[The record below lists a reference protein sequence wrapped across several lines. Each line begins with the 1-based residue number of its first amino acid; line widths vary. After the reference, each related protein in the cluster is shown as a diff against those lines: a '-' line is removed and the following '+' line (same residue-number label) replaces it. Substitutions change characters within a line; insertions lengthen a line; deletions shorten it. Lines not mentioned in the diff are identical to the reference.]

1 MNFYI
6 QILSLLGA
14 GMILVAFFLLQ
25 RGRWS
30 SHHGLYLWAN
40 FLGAALLTAV
50 AVWDRRAGFIV
61 LEASWAVLSLWSLL
75 GRGSRVQRGST

>member
-1 MNFYI
+1 MNLFI

-14 GMILVAFFLLQ
+14 GMILVAFFFLQ

-30 SHHGLYLWAN
+30 SDHRLYLWAN
-40 FLGAALLTAV
+40 LLGAALLTVV

-61 LEASWAVLSLWSLL
+61 LEASWAVVSLWSII
-75 GRGSRVQRGST
+75 SRSSRLRRTTG